1 MFSPKRII
9 ALLAISLI
17 LFLSLYT
24 WDARTGTLSRLAGMG
39 GLEIVSLVLSP
50 GVWIKDKLSS
60 FWDDYIAL
68 TGVASENAILRE
80 RLGRMEQ
87 EFIRL
92 QEEQFELARLRD
104 ILEIP
109 VTPPWSQTGARV
121 VAAKFGPQATLDSIM
136 INKGFFGGAL
146 PGAPVA
152 SRNGLVGRVLRSA
165 PNSATVQLITDPAF
179 RVAVIGQ
186 NSRTRGILS
195 GGGARQPLE
204 LLYVAPN
211 SRMQEGEL
219 LICSG
224 IDGVSPRG
232 VPAARIISVRDDN
245 DLLFPKITAE
255 SVVDMN
261 TLEYVMV
268 LIPPKAGKADEL
280 FYSSQQDAADD
291 HSISDEEAARGM
303 GVD

>member
-9 ALLAISLI
+9 ALLGISLI

-24 WDARTGTLSRLAGMG
+24 WDARTGALSRIAGMG
-39 GLEIVSLVLSP
+39 GLEIASRVLYP
-50 GVWIKDKLSS
+50 GVWLKDKLVS
-60 FWDDYIAL
+60 FWGDYIAL
-68 TGVASENAILRE
+68 TGVASENARLNE
-80 RLGRMEQ
+80 RLGWMEQ
-87 EFIRL
+87 EFTRL

-109 VTPPWSQTGARV
+109 VAPSWSRTGARV
-121 VAAKFGPQATLDSIM
+121 VAAKFGPQAALDSII
-136 INKGFFGGAL
+136 INKGLFGGAL

-152 SRNGLVGRVLRSA
+152 SRNGLAGRVLRSA
-165 PNSATVQLITDPAF
+165 PSSSTVQLITDPAF

-186 NSRTRGILS
+186 NSRARGILS

-224 IDGVSPRG
+224 IDGVAPRG

-245 DLLFPKITAE
+245 NLLFPKIIAE
-255 SVVDMN
+255 PVVDMD
-261 TLEYVMV
+261 TLEEV
-268 LIPPKAGKADEL
+268 LVFIPPKAGKADEL
-280 FYSSQQDAADD
+280 FYSPQQNAAGG
-291 HSISDEEAARGM
+291 HSISDEEAARVM
-303 GVD
+303 GAD